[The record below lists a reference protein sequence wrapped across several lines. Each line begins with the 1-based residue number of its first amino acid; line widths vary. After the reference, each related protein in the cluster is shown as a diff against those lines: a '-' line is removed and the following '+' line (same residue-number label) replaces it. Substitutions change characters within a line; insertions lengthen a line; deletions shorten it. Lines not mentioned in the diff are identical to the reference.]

1 MAEPHLGDTWPS
13 RYAAGDDVEA
23 WLHEL
28 LCLDAANHVPR
39 APARLPHPDECDLFY
54 VSRDTLF
61 SYHRASEVLFS
72 PSCQRNGPG
81 TFRARRVI
89 LTM

>member
-1 MAEPHLGDTWPS
+1 M
-13 RYAAGDDVEA
+13 EA

-61 SYHRASEVLFS
+61 SYHRASEVQLCR
-72 PSCQRNGPG
+72 PVNQ
-81 TFRARRVI
+81 
-89 LTM
+89 

>member
-1 MAEPHLGDTWPS
+1 MTLG
-13 RYAAGDDVEA
+13 RYAVGDDVEA

-61 SYHRASEVLFS
+61 SYHRASEVCSLHVLH
-72 PSCQRNGPG
+72 QI
-81 TFRARRVI
+81 V
-89 LTM
+89 